1 MDLQVNS
8 SKSATDYIKEE
19 SKYSLKKRKLQQ
31 WIYLNQLRQPYVAR
45 RLGLDP
51 IEFKAMIKDNVPF
64 NREQITRLVHLM
76 GAKDAFRV
84 IYFPTSEQRSEV
96 YKSVFGN
103 YKERKNE

>member
-8 SKSATDYIKEE
+8 SKPVTDYIKKE

-31 WIYLNQLRQPYVAR
+31 WIYRNQLTQPYVAR
-45 RLGLDP
+45 RLGLEP

-64 NREQITRLVHLM
+64 NREQITKLVCLM

-84 IYFPTSEQRSEV
+84 IYFSTREQRGEV
-96 YKSVFGN
+96 YEKVFGN
-103 YKERKNE
+103 YEERKNE